1 MFLVNSRFP
10 LVSATRPWLPKNG
23 YPFFQRYGVNLPSS
37 FNTVLSSALVCS
49 TSPPVSVWGTVYK
62 LELFPGTPSPPT
74 QSNKHERYTVFVTSS
89 RPRNINLVPIDYGFR
104 PRLRGRLTL
113 RGLALRR
120 KPWTF
125 GDRVS
130 HPVYRYSCQHSH
142 FRYLQH
148 ASRRA
153 FTGLRNAPLPHQRT
167 DVRCQISDSLAYG
180 FCQAFQ
186 HFGYFVVL
194 TAPNLPSFFID
205 ITKIE
210 TVTQPNTHFVTG
222 TNGYQDEAPKVGW

>member
-1 MFLVNSRFP
+1 MLYQSTCVG
-10 LVSATRPWLPKNG
+10 LG
-23 YPFFQRYGVNLPSS
+23 YGL
-37 FNTVLSSALVCS
+37 
-49 TSPPVSVWGTVYK
+49 K

-153 FTGLRNAPLPHQRT
+153 FTGLRNAPLPR
-167 DVRCQISDSLAYG
+167 VRRHTRS
-180 FCQAFQ
+180 
-186 HFGYFVVL
+186 FGAWLEPRYIFGAGRL
-194 TAPNLPSFFID
+194 N
-205 ITKIE
+205 
-210 TVTQPNTHFVTG
+210 
-222 TNGYQDEAPKVGW
+222 